1 MAMAA
6 MKSTKSASSNP
17 FASTTLPPP
26 AKTSTMSKTGDA
38 PKANPFASVALASSS
53 GSSAA
58 KSTFSFGASAPAPTP
73 APAAAAPKP
82 SIGFAFGS
90 TNTSQSTSAAAS
102 KSVTISTPKSSS
114 SSKGETR
121 EKIQE
126 LNENLLRM
134 IVDHWEGRH
143 YTQNY
148 SFFMKQYMEHAARLQ
163 AELDEEEGSG
173 DREVTDISASRG
185 LGSWGG
191 NNNSQPAATS
201 FSFGGSP
208 AAAPAPSPAAAAKP
222 SFSFGASAPA
232 PSAAANSFSFGATPA
247 PAPGAGTKF
256 SFSAKPSSPVAPAA
270 PSFSFGATSA
280 PASSAT
286 STASNNNNADP
297 TSNPDDGK
305 IEKVE
310 QEENTDEEI
319 LHEVRAKHMKLENG
333 KWKKYGT
340 GVLRLYCHKTTSKQ
354 RMVIR
359 NEIGKVQFN
368 VAVSKGMTFEKK
380 IVSSKKGKAA
390 FVSFLAC
397 EDPDKGL
404 ESFMIQTKPESL
416 DKLHSAL
423 EGMVA

>member
-6 MKSTKSASSNP
+6 IKSTKSASSNP

-58 KSTFSFGASAPAPTP
+58 KSTFSFGASAPTP

-114 SSKGETR
+114 SSKGKTR

-208 AAAPAPSPAAAAKP
+208 AAAPAPAAAAKP
-222 SFSFGASAPA
+222 SFSIGASAPA

-270 PSFSFGATSA
+270 PSFSFGASSA